1 MAIESGSDF
10 VRMTRGAIAAAGFA
24 RREVGGT
31 VYWASETESAVGSRR
46 PAVVLVHGA
55 NDQAGTWFT
64 VAPRLAQEHRVIM
77 PDLPGHGESD
87 PAEGPIPISLIVSRL
102 EAVIDE
108 AVPNERVT
116 LVGNSLGGW
125 ISMLYALQ
133 HPERVERL
141 VLEASGGLARPL
153 AVPIVAHTREEA
165 IPILRAVHGPHYEP
179 QEWVIEALLQRAH
192 GSPMLRLTELLEHDI
207 EPRLGELAPP
217 ATLIWGA
224 DDGVLPLSYAEALRD
239 AIPNADLHV
248 IEGAAHIPHMQQP
261 ERFLQCLTAI
271 S

>member
-1 MAIESGSDF
+1 VPKADEGSPF
-10 VRMTRGAIAAAGFA
+10 
-24 RREVGGT
+24 
-31 VYWASETESAVGSRR
+31 GSTL
-46 PAVVLVHGA
+46 VLVHGA
-55 NDQAGTWFT
+55 NDQAGTWFP
-64 VAPRLAQEHRVIM
+64 VASVLARTHRVIL
-77 PDLPGHGESD
+77 PDLPGHGESA
-87 PAEGPIPISLIVSRL
+87 PKEGPIPISLIVERL
-102 EAVIDE
+102 EAVIDDAVGE
-108 AVPNERVT
+108 APVT

-125 ISMLYALQ
+125 MSMLYALK
-133 HPERVERL
+133 HPTRVVRL

-165 IPILRAVHGPHYEP
+165 IPILRAVHGPQYEP
-179 QEWVIEALLQRAH
+179 QEWVIEALLQRAS
-192 GSPMLRLTELLEHDI
+192 GSPMLRLSELLEHDI
-207 EPRLGELAPP
+207 EPRLGEIAMP

-239 AIPNADLHV
+239 AIPNADLRI